1 MNGIEKLITPYIYEL
16 MVHGD
21 DIMLFPDNEQIILN
35 EEIEEWNFTHE
46 SINNPID
53 RITFFN
59 HGDGYVIHR
68 HGIKGGV
75 TDIVIAM
82 QDIQKGYE
90 HLINLPFESTGNF
103 NNDDWWKI

>member
-1 MNGIEKLITPYIYEL
+1 MSGIEKLITPYIYEL
-16 MVHGD
+16 MVNGD
-21 DIMLFPDNEQIILN
+21 DIMLFPDNKQIILN

-46 SINNPID
+46 SINNPTD

-59 HGDGYVIHR
+59 HGEGYIIHR

-75 TDIVIAM
+75 TDILITM

-90 HLINLPFESTGNF
+90 YLINLPFESTGNF
-103 NNDDWWKI
+103 NNHWWKI

>member
-16 MVHGD
+16 MVNGD
-21 DIMLFPDNEQIILN
+21 DIMLFPDNKQIILN

-68 HGIKGGV
+68 HGIKGGA

-90 HLINLPFESTGNF
+90 YLINPPFESTGNC
-103 NNDDWWKI
+103 NNHWWKI

>member
-1 MNGIEKLITPYIYEL
+1 MNGIEKLITPYIYES
-16 MVHGD
+16 MVNGD
-21 DIMLFPDNEQIILN
+21 DIMLFPDNKQIILN
-35 EEIEEWNFTHE
+35 EEIEGWNFAHE

-68 HGIKGGV
+68 HGIKGGA

-90 HLINLPFESTGNF
+90 YLINLPFEIAVNC
-103 NNDDWWKI
+103 NNHWWKI

>member
-16 MVHGD
+16 MVNGNN
-21 DIMLFPDNEQIILN
+21 IMLFPDNKQIILN
-35 EEIEEWNFTHE
+35 EEIDEWNFTHE

-68 HGIKGGV
+68 HGIKGGA

-90 HLINLPFESTGNF
+90 HLINLPFENTGTF
-103 NNDDWWKI
+103 NYEWWKI

>member
-1 MNGIEKLITPYIYEL
+1 MNGIEKLIISYIYEL
-16 MVHGD
+16 MANGD
-21 DIMLFPDNEQIILN
+21 DIMLFPDNKQIILN
-35 EEIEEWNFTHE
+35 EEIEGWNFTYE
-46 SINNPID
+46 SITNPTD

-68 HGIKGGV
+68 HGIKGGA

-90 HLINLPFESTGNF
+90 HLINLPFEIAVNC
-103 NNDDWWKI
+103 NNHWWKI

>member
-1 MNGIEKLITPYIYEL
+1 MNGIEKLITPYIYKL
-16 MVHGD
+16 MVNGD
-21 DIMLFPDNEQIILN
+21 DIMLFPDNKQIILN

-46 SINNPID
+46 SINNLID

-59 HGDGYVIHR
+59 HGDGYVIYR
-68 HGIKGGV
+68 HGIKGGA

-103 NNDDWWKI
+103 NNNWWKI

>member
-16 MVHGD
+16 MVNGD
-21 DIMLFPDNEQIILN
+21 DIMLFPDNKQIILN

-46 SINNPID
+46 SINNPTD

-59 HGDGYVIHR
+59 HGEGYIIHR
-68 HGIKGGV
+68 HGIKGGA

-90 HLINLPFESTGNF
+90 HLINLPFEIAVNC
-103 NNDDWWKI
+103 NNHWWKI

>member
-16 MVHGD
+16 MVNGN
-21 DIMLFPDNEQIILN
+21 DIMLFPDNKQIILN

-46 SINNPID
+46 SINNLTD

-68 HGIKGGV
+68 HGIKGGA
-75 TDIVIAM
+75 TDILIAM

-90 HLINLPFESTGNF
+90 HLINLPFEIAGNF
-103 NNDDWWKI
+103 NNDWWKI

>member
-16 MVHGD
+16 MVNGD
-21 DIMLFPDNEQIILN
+21 DIMLFPDNKQIISN

-46 SINNPID
+46 SINNPTD

-59 HGDGYVIHR
+59 HGDGYVIYR
-68 HGIKGGV
+68 HGIKGGS

-82 QDIQKGYE
+82 RDIQKGYE
-90 HLINLPFESTGNF
+90 HLINVPFEIAVNC
-103 NNDDWWKI
+103 NNHWWKI

>member
-1 MNGIEKLITPYIYEL
+1 MNGIEKLITPHIYEL
-16 MVHGD
+16 MVNGD
-21 DIMLFPDNEQIILN
+21 DIMLFPDNKQIILN

-46 SINNPID
+46 SINNPTD

-59 HGDGYVIHR
+59 HGEGYVIHR

-90 HLINLPFESTGNF
+90 HLINLPFEIAVNC
-103 NNDDWWKI
+103 NNHWWKI

>member
-16 MVHGD
+16 MVNGNN
-21 DIMLFPDNEQIILN
+21 IMLFPDNKQIILN

-46 SINNPID
+46 SINNPTD

-68 HGIKGGV
+68 HGIKGGA
-75 TDIVIAM
+75 TDIVITM
-82 QDIQKGYE
+82 QDIQKRYE
-90 HLINLPFESTGNF
+90 YLMNLPFEITGTF
-103 NNDDWWKI
+103 NYEWWKI

>member
-16 MVHGD
+16 MTEGN
-21 DIMLFPDNEQIILN
+21 DIMLFPDNKQIILN

-46 SINNPID
+46 SINNLTD

-68 HGIKGGV
+68 HGVKGGV
-75 TDIVIAM
+75 TDILIAM
-82 QDIQKGYE
+82 QDIQKGYDY
-90 HLINLPFESTGNF
+90 LTNLPFESTGNF
-103 NNDDWWKI
+103 NNHWWEI